1 MYSLGQITARKYWL
15 ERGLC
20 HGSGLS
26 ELNAPDSEVNPEQD
40 LKRLLWNKG
49 IIYGKQ
55 FKSLIETL
63 EGKVGEVSFPKEFRD
78 YFLDHSPTLG
88 HLGSSFSGDPRIV
101 RICYGNF
108 PKEKNRSF
116 DSVPVCVNFK
126 GESVKYTPRD
136 VRDQLIAFFGIKEK
150 ELFQEIVSSIASS
163 TESVK
168 PSLKENTMP
177 TPIVANPMSDYKV
190 TAAYAGAPKTR
201 LTLSS
206 VNARVLRIQA
216 IKFIKAQTEE
226 IVKAKLPA
234 EQRTGVMKV
243 VGEILDKDI
252 PDAALLSIV
261 AWMSDIAGPSIL
273 PDKFQDIA
281 KILSSE
287 FKEEG
292 EALFRSNGIDL
303 VKQIMGP
310 VILSFFSMAEKYFT
324 EEPVEVGPGNRIE
337 EGLDI
342 KKMAEDLQKEAV
354 PVVARKS
361 TAQKVA

>member
-1 MYSLGQITARKYWL
+1 MYTLEQITDRNYWL
-15 ERGLC
+15 EWGLL
-20 HGSGLS
+20 HGSGLRG
-26 ELNAPDSEVNPEQD
+26 LNAPDPEVNLEQD

-63 EGKVGEVSFPKEFRD
+63 EGQAGEVSFPKEFRN

-88 HLGSSFSGDPRIV
+88 HLGSSFRGDLRIV
-101 RICYGNF
+101 RFCYGNF
-108 PKEKNRSF
+108 PKEKDRTH
-116 DSVPVCVNFK
+116 DPVPVCVNFK

-177 TPIVANPMSDYKV
+177 MPTSTPIVEKV
-190 TAAYAGAPKTR
+190 AVATGSTPKTR

-261 AWMSDIAGPSIL
+261 AGMSDIAGPSIL

-281 KILSSE
+281 KILSTE

-292 EALFRSNGIDL
+292 EALFKSNGIDL
-303 VKQIMGP
+303 IKQIMGP
-310 VILSFFSMAEKYFT
+310 VLLSFHSMAEKYLT
-324 EEPVEVGPGNRIE
+324 
-337 EGLDI
+337 
-342 KKMAEDLQKEAV
+342 K
-354 PVVARKS
+354 
-361 TAQKVA
+361 